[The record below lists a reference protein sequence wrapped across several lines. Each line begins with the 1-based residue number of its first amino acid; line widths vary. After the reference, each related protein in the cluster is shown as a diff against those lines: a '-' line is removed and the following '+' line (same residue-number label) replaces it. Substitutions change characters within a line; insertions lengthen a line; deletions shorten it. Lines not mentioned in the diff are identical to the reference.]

1 MRQQTA
7 ARLVRPQ
14 QDFEALGEARCLWK
28 LLERDGSG
36 ISESVIDINMASAT
50 PYGTTFRSILA
61 NKNPSIRIPERCI
74 FRLKGKRK
82 APDLKMFGARQ
93 RNCLLIRSVLDKQK
107 GNTNGSVNGY
117 NTHING
123 SKDPAR
129 IALERLFT
137 QTQKLEKK
145 IMAASHG
152 LKDSKGK
159 YDLNL
164 EGLESDLQAALT
176 ALKKK
181 EEDLQ
186 AAERAVAV
194 DWRRMESVR
203 KDLDL
208 REKEIIAAQVLQES
222 LEKELDKYREESV
235 VRAEELKKIKHRL
248 NEKETEIS
256 SFQFASRTK
265 EEELGRLSRELVNK
279 NEELAKTGAEL
290 ESKDM
295 LISQASMVMAGQRSE
310 IAELQR
316 VLNEREAELM
326 KSENEKRE
334 EQEKLKI
341 SEANLEER
349 VVAWFL
355 AQQELKKLAQEVMKY
370 KGSSVATEE
379 ELERTRNL
387 LAQVKKELRISQK
400 SIESY
405 RQRLQDQDA
414 ELELQRVEF
423 SKQKNKIQS
432 YETFLRHAHMEIKN
446 EREKLQFAEAHRRE
460 LEQHLANEREKMD
473 KLQKELQQ
481 EKSYLNQSVEE
492 VSSLKKELEKKDA
505 SFNDAQT
512 LLQFKESE
520 LVVARLE
527 MQRLKSDVAF
537 VQRNLI
543 DKDKDLVVAKENL
556 EGLHEEISQL
566 KGLMRAKEDQL
577 LKAALMLKDK
587 DEQLKI
593 IQSDLDDKKLKF
605 SEAASVVEHIADLTK
620 ALVESANEGKSLT
633 MDDDSILLQT
643 NCELYATN
651 RALLERELQLQHI
664 QEKSVED
671 LRKWEQSEAELGSM
685 KECLRQKE
693 KELLEAHRT
702 LALKDQEIKD
712 FLSKWD
718 VRENE
723 LIKMREEVIEE
734 ANGLNSLHEI
744 VQKRM
749 GGKTLG
755 DLALEKLE
763 LDAAHLEIEAAMR
776 ALRNLAD
783 LSQKLL
789 VETKTSLYIST
800 DNILLPN
807 NTVDMEVEIEAHKQG
822 VNMSTREDLAALK
835 RRLIERDAEIKR
847 TQVAVRELSTLTKQ
861 LISEAGIKSFENT
874 NKVEKAA
881 DKEMTANK
889 LKTYAV

>member
-1 MRQQTA
+1 
-7 ARLVRPQ
+7 
-14 QDFEALGEARCLWK
+14 
-28 LLERDGSG
+28 
-36 ISESVIDINMASAT
+36 MAFAT
-50 PYGTTFRSILA
+50 PYGTTFRSILV
-61 NKNPSIRIPERCI
+61 NKNPSCGNPERCI
-74 FRLKGKRK
+74 LRLNGKRK
-82 APDLKMFGARQ
+82 APDLKKYGGRQ
-93 RNCLLIRSVLDKQK
+93 RNCLLIRSVIDKQK
-107 GNTNGSVNGY
+107 GNANGSVNGY

-123 SKDPAR
+123 FKDPAR
-129 IALERLFT
+129 VALERLFS
-137 QTQKLEKK
+137 QTQQLEEK
-145 IMAASHG
+145 IMAASNG

-181 EEDLQ
+181 EEEIQ
-186 AAERAVAV
+186 AAERAVAK
-194 DWRRMESVR
+194 DWCRVESAR

-222 LEKELDKYREESV
+222 LEKELEKYREDYA

-248 NEKETEIS
+248 NEKETETS
-256 SFQFASRTK
+256 SFQFALVTK
-265 EEELGRLSRELVNK
+265 EEELSRLSRELAIK
-279 NEELAKTGAEL
+279 NEELSKTGAEL

-295 LISQASMVMAGQRSE
+295 LISQASEVMAAQRSE

-316 VLNEREAELM
+316 VLQERETELV
-326 KSENEKRE
+326 KSEKEKRE
-334 EQEKLKI
+334 EEEKLKI
-341 SEANLEER
+341 SEANLEDR

-370 KGSSVATEE
+370 KGSSLATEE
-379 ELERTRNL
+379 ELERTKNL
-387 LAQVKKELRISQK
+387 LAQVKEELKSSQK

-405 RQRLQDQDA
+405 RQRLQAQDA
-414 ELELQRVEF
+414 QLELQRVEF

-432 YETFLRHAHMEIKN
+432 YETFLRHAHLEIEN
-446 EREKLQFAEAHRRE
+446 EREKLRLAEAHRQE

-473 KLQKELQQ
+473 ELQKELHQ
-481 EKSYLNQSVEE
+481 EKSYLNQSVEV

-505 SFNDAQT
+505 SFNDVQT

-520 LVVARLE
+520 LVAARLE

-543 DKDKDLVVAKENL
+543 DKDKDLVVAKKNL

-577 LKAALMLKDK
+577 LKASLMLKDK
-587 DEQLKI
+587 EDQLKMM
-593 IQSDLDDKKLKF
+593 QFDLDDNKLKL

-620 ALVESANEGKSLT
+620 ALVESAKEGKALT
-633 MDDDSILLQT
+633 MDEDSVLIQT
-643 NCELYATN
+643 NCELFATN

-671 LRKWEQSEAELGSM
+671 LRKWKQSEAELGSM

-702 LALKDQEIKD
+702 LALKDHEIKN
-712 FLSKWD
+712 FLTQWD
-718 VRENE
+718 VREKE
-723 LIKMREEVIEE
+723 LIEMREEVIEE
-734 ANGLNSLHEI
+734 ANGLNSLHAI

-755 DLALEKLE
+755 ELALEKLE
-763 LDAAHLEIEAAMR
+763 LDAAHLEIEAAMS

-800 DNILLPN
+800 DNIVLPN
-807 NTVDMEVEIEAHKQG
+807 NTVDMEFEIEAQKLG
-822 VNMSTREDLAALK
+822 VKMSTREDLAALK
-835 RRLIERDAEIKR
+835 ERLIERDAEIKR
-847 TQVAVRELSTLTKQ
+847 TQEAVTELSTLTKQ

-874 NKVEKAA
+874 NNLEEATNNDIA
-881 DKEMTANK
+881 TGKEMKADE
-889 LKTYAV
+889 LETYAV